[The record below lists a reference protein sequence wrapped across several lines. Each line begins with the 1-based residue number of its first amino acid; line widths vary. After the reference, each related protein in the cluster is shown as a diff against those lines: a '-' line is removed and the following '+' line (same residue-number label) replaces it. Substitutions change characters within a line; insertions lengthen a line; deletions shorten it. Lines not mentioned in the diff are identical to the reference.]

1 MAGYDGTIKINT
13 KLDTGGFTKGA
24 NELSAK
30 QKRLS
35 DQMNVQRNSIA
46 RMKAELDSLGKTKVA
61 TPEFVTIE
69 KEIESLTTKLI
80 AAQDRMDKFTEL
92 NPGDTSSRA
101 FKSIE
106 YDVKTLESRL
116 REAERAKNELLE
128 TGKSHISGIDTKEY
142 QDLSEK
148 IEQSKNRLQ
157 ELQLKAR
164 EADTS
169 LQKLGNNGKK
179 SLDKINKSGNKYGD
193 LKTMFV
199 RRLKGLILNLLIFN
213 WICKGFRTLIT
224 GIGEGMQNLAKY
236 SKQYNAQ
243 MSELKN
249 TNTQLKNNFAAA
261 FEPVLTVIIPI
272 LTQLSAWLVNVTNN
286 ISKFFAILG
295 GKSSYTIAKKG
306 TEDYAKSLDDVSKS
320 ASGANKQLA
329 SFDELEVLSSNKDN
343 SNDTQKDIFEDVP
356 LDSYAKSIDNI
367 KKAFD
372 DLKEIFANGFL
383 NGTGGFD
390 SLQDRLEDI
399 RNSLK
404 SITKNLT
411 EIFTDSAVVDAAKT
425 MIDKIVYAWGQIMG
439 AMFSNGI
446 TMAQNLIGGFDKYL
460 EENKEFL
467 KQKIVSLFD
476 IASDIALIVGN
487 AFSTFAYI
495 FETFGSENGQ
505 AITASIIGIFTN
517 AFLAIVELVGNVT
530 RDILDALIRPFSDN
544 KEEIKNALDSVLGTI
559 ASILGTLKQVI
570 DDTFSKM
577 NEVYD
582 AYFKPFFES
591 VGQGLSNLMATF
603 LELWGTYG
611 QPFIDS
617 VAENLQILWNEH
629 LKTLVDNILE
639 AVGLVMEFL
648 MELWDNVLQPLI
660 NWLMSSLFPLVL
672 DYMQKAY
679 NKFHEIITH
688 VADAINGLVDIVK
701 GIINILIGIVNG
713 DWQRVWDGFGEVIDG
728 TVTAIKGILNS
739 LITMVE
745 GVANAVVGII
755 NTMIRAFN
763 SLSFDIPGW
772 VPAIGGNHYGFNLK
786 EISEVKFPRLA
797 TGTVVPPGMSEFLA
811 VLGDN
816 NKETEVVSPLS
827 TIKEAV
833 AQVMAEMGSNN
844 DQSGDIIINIDGH
857 EVFRVV
863 REQNKEYKKATGQ
876 SAFA

>member
-213 WICKGFRTLIT
+213 WICKGFRGLIT

-329 SFDELEVLSSNKDN
+329 SFDELEVLSSGNGNSSSNTQDMFEQIPLDEYSKNIEKLNKLFGELKKTFADGFNVGSNGADN
-343 SNDTQKDIFEDVP
+343 LLQKYKEIQDNLQKMKEDFADIFSDEEVVQSATD
-356 LDSYAKSIDNI
+356 LMKSIVYNAGRVTGSFAEIGANI
-367 KKAFD
+367 GA
-372 DLKEIFANGFL
+372 GV
-383 NGTGGFD
+383 TGG
-390 SLQDRLEDI
+390 
-399 RNSLK
+399 
-404 SITKNLT
+404 
-411 EIFTDSAVVDAAKT
+411 
-425 MIDKIVYAWGQIMG
+425 
-439 AMFSNGI
+439 
-446 TMAQNLIGGFDKYL
+446 MAQYFDK
-460 EENKEFL
+460 EENKQFISNKISSIFKNVSSAADGIGDFAQALGKISEAFDTQGFKDIVELFTQLGTVIGLIAFDAITVFFSDVINFFATPVLDNSEEL
-467 KQKIVSLFD
+467 KGLLSDIFDLVSLLLEPAKMLLDYITGHSKEWEDGWFHQFASAATKANSDLLASSIAILREKIANAKIIILAFNSEIKKLPDVLKKVGEKVSLFKEKFTD
-476 IASDIALIVGN
+476 LKQGVIESV
-487 AFSTFAYI
+487 
-495 FETFGSENGQ
+495 
-505 AITASIIGIFTN
+505 IGIKNGVKVPIN
-517 AFLAIVELVGNVT
+517 A
-530 RDILDALIRPFSDN
+530 
-544 KEEIKNALDSVLGTI
+544 TI
-559 ASILGTLKQVI
+559 T
-570 DDTFSKM
+570 M
-577 NEVYD
+577 
-582 AYFKPFFES
+582 FENF
-591 VGQGLSNLMATF
+591 VNG
-603 LELWGTYG
+603 
-611 QPFIDS
+611 
-617 VAENLQILWNEH
+617 
-629 LKTLVDNILE
+629 
-639 AVGLVMEFL
+639 
-648 MELWDNVLQPLI
+648 
-660 NWLMSSLFPLVL
+660 
-672 DYMQKAY
+672 
-679 NKFHEIITH
+679 IIS
-688 VADAINGLVDIVK
+688 AIN
-701 GIINILIGIVNG
+701 
-713 DWQRVWDGFGEVIDG
+713 RMIDG
-728 TVTAIKGILNS
+728 LNS
-739 LITMVE
+739 IH
-745 GVANAVVGII
+745 
-755 NTMIRAFN
+755 
-763 SLSFDIPGW
+763 FDIPDW
-772 VPAIGGNHYGFNLK
+772 VPGDLGGKSFGIN
-786 EISEVKFPRLA
+786 ISKIATLSIPRLA

>member
-13 KLDTGGFTKGA
+13 KLDTDGFAKGA

-30 QKRLS
+30 QKKLS
-35 DQMNVQRNSIA
+35 DQMNQQRNSIA
-46 RMKAELDSLGKTKVA
+46 RMKAELDSIGKTKVA
-61 TPEFVTIE
+61 TPEFATVE

-92 NPGDTSSRA
+92 NPGDTSSKA

-106 YDVKTLESRL
+106 YDVRTLEVRL

-142 QDLSEK
+142 QDLSGK

-157 ELQLKAR
+157 ELQLQVR

-169 LQKLGNNGKK
+169 LQKIGKDGKK
-179 SLDKINKSGNKYGD
+179 SFDKINKSSKKSGS
-193 LKTMFV
+193 LMSTFTS
-199 RRLKGLILNLLIFN
+199 RLKGIVLSLLIFN
-213 WICKGFRTLIT
+213 WISKGFNALIA
-224 GIGEGMQNLAKY
+224 GAKEGLQNLAKH
-236 SKQYNAQ
+236 SQQYNAQ

-261 FEPVLTVIIPI
+261 FEPILTVIIPI
-272 LTQLSAWLVNVTNN
+272 LTQLSAWLVSVTND

-306 TEDYAKSLDDVSKS
+306 ADDYKRSLDGVSKS
-320 ASGANKQLA
+320 ASGANKQVA
-329 SFDELEVLSSNKDN
+329 SFDELEMLSSGNGN
-343 SNDTQKDIFEDVP
+343 SSSNTQDMFEDIP
-356 LDSYAKSIDNI
+356 LDSYEKSIENI

-372 DLKEIFANGFL
+372 DLKKIFANGFL
-383 NGTGGFD
+383 NGIGGFD

-404 SITKNLT
+404 DIAKNLL
-411 EIFTDSAVVDAAKT
+411 EIFTDPAVVDAAKT
-425 MIDKIVYAWGQIMG
+425 MIAKIVYAFGQIMG
-439 AMFSNGI
+439 AIISIGI
-446 TMAQNLIGGFDKYL
+446 TIAQNLIGGFDKYL

-467 KQKIVSLFD
+467 KQKLVSLFD
-476 IASDIALIVGN
+476 IAGDIALVVGD

-495 FETFGSENGQ
+495 FEVFGGENGQ

-517 AFLAIVELVGNVT
+517 AFLSIVELAGKVT
-530 RDILDALIRPFSDN
+530 RDILDALIKPFSDN
-544 KEEIKNALDSVLGTI
+544 KEEIKSALDGVLGTI
-559 ASILGTLKQVI
+559 ASILSTFKQII

-582 AYFKPFFES
+582 TYFKPFFDS
-591 VGQGLSNLMATF
+591 VGQGLSNLMETF

-617 VAENLQILWNEH
+617 VAENLQILWNEY
-629 LKTLVDNILE
+629 LKPLVDNILE

-648 MELWDNVLQPLI
+648 MELWNNVLQPLI
-660 NWLMSSLFPLVL
+660 NWLMSSLFPQVIG
-672 DYMQKAY
+672 YMQKTY
-679 NKFHEIITH
+679 NKFHGIITH
-688 VADAINGLVDIVK
+688 ITDAINGLVDVVK
-701 GIINILIGIVNG
+701 GIINILIGIVDG

-728 TVTAIKGILNS
+728 TVKAIKGILNS

-763 SLSFDIPGW
+763 SLSFDIPDW
-772 VPAIGGNHYGFNLK
+772 VPSIGGNHYGFNLK